1 MQKKKISTS
10 IYNPDHIGCI
20 MEDMLFAE
28 KRLHMGEIIGN
39 DHVWIISGNI
49 WDKIIRVYQRSSGL
63 CGVKDILMYAGPDS
77 HMSYKIFDIEVE
89 IAKYEKDTITLMMKN
104 ERRMKME
111 RTCYSCKWYDEPCLG
126 IHCRDCYGT
135 RNWEPREVNTLKIH
149 YNSMATTGFSRANI
163 KVGIS
168 LIPDI
173 KNVIFNDPATIVFWS
188 DGTKTVVKVQDDE
201 PYDAEKGLAMA
212 ISKKALGN
220 QGNYCNVFK
229 KWMPEEDETSSI
241 NIEYNGTNFLDIL
254 NTLNTCVGIKKEK

>member
-28 KRLHMGEIIGN
+28 KRLHMGENIGN

-49 WDKIIRVYQRSSGL
+49 WDKIFRVYQRSSGL
-63 CGVKDILMYAGPDS
+63 CGVKDVLVYAGPDS

-111 RTCYSCKWYDEPCLG
+111 STCYSCKWYDESACDR
-126 IHCRDCYGT
+126 HCDTCHYERRMKKKDKT
-135 RNWEPREVNTLKIH
+135 NWEPREVNTSNIR
-149 YNSMATTGFSRANI
+149 YNSVTTSRRVPN
-163 KVGIS
+163 
-168 LIPDI
+168 I

-188 DGTKTVVKVQDDE
+188 DGAKTVVKAQDGE
-201 PYDAEKGLAMA
+201 PYDEEKGLAMA

-220 QGNYCNVFK
+220 KGNYYNEFK
-229 KWMPEEDETSSI
+229 KWLPEEDESSSV
-241 NIEYNGTNFLDIL
+241 NVDFNGVNFLDLL
-254 NTLNTCVGIKKEK
+254 NTSFGIKKEK

>member
-28 KRLHMGEIIGN
+28 KRLHMVHMGENIGN

-49 WDKIIRVYQRSSGL
+49 WDKIFRVYQRSSGL
-63 CGVKDILMYAGPDS
+63 CGVKDVLVYAGPDS

-89 IAKYEKDTITLMMKN
+89 IAKYEKDTITLMTKN

-126 IHCRDCYGT
+126 IHCRTCYGT
-135 RNWEPREVNTLKIH
+135 RNWESREVNTSKIY
-149 YNSMATTGFSRANI
+149 YNSMSTFRRVPN
-163 KVGIS
+163 
-168 LIPDI
+168 I

-188 DGTKTVVKVQDDE
+188 DGSKTVVKVQDGDE
-201 PYDAEKGLAMA
+201 YDEEKGLAMA

-220 QGNYCNVFK
+220 KGNYCNVFK
-229 KWMPEEDETSSI
+229 K
-241 NIEYNGTNFLDIL
+241 DIL
-254 NTLNTCVGIKKEK
+254 NALNTCVGIKKEK

>member
-63 CGVKDILMYAGPDS
+63 CGVKDILVYAGPDS

-111 RTCYSCKWYDEPCLG
+111 RTCYSCKWHDEPCLG
-126 IHCRDCYGT
+126 IHCRECYGT
-135 RNWEPREVNTLKIH
+135 VNWEPREVNMSNLKFFRTNLDH
-149 YNSMATTGFSRANI
+149 NR
-163 KVGIS
+163 
-168 LIPDI
+168 LPDI

-188 DGTKTVVKVQDDE
+188 DGTKTVVKVQDGE

-220 QGNYCNVFK
+220 QGNYCNEFK
-229 KWMPEEDETSSI
+229 KWLPEEDETGSI
-241 NIEYNGTNFLDIL
+241 KIEYNGVNLLDLL
-254 NTLNTCVGIKKEK
+254 NTSFDIKKEK

>member
-28 KRLHMGEIIGN
+28 KRLHMVHMGENIGN

-49 WDKIIRVYQRSSGL
+49 WDKIFRVYQRSSGL
-63 CGVKDILMYAGPDS
+63 CGVKDVLVYAGPDS

-111 RTCYSCKWYDEPCLG
+111 STCYSCKWYDESCLG
-126 IHCRDCYGT
+126 IHCRTCYGT
-135 RNWEPREVNTLKIH
+135 RNWEPREVNTKQSHNRL
-149 YNSMATTGFSRANI
+149 
-163 KVGIS
+163 
-168 LIPDI
+168 PDI

-188 DGTKTVVKVQDDE
+188 DGSKTVVKVQDGDE
-201 PYDAEKGLAMA
+201 YDEEKGLAMA

-220 QGNYCNVFK
+220 KGNYCNEFK
-229 KWMPEEDETSSI
+229 KWMPEEDETGSI
-241 NIEYNGTNFLDIL
+241 KIEYNGVNLLDLL
-254 NTLNTCVGIKKEK
+254 NTSFDIKKEK

>member
-1 MQKKKISTS
+1 MQKKKIDTS

-28 KRLHMGEIIGN
+28 KRLHMGKIIGN

-63 CGVKDILMYAGPDS
+63 CGVKDIVAYADPDR
-77 HMSYKIFDIEVE
+77 HMSYKIFDIEDE

-111 RTCYSCKWYDEPCLG
+111 SACYNCKWVFESVCG
-126 IHCRDCYGT
+126 IHCRGCYGT
-135 RNWEPREVNTLKIH
+135 RNWEPREVNMKQDHNRL
-149 YNSMATTGFSRANI
+149 
-163 KVGIS
+163 
-168 LIPDI
+168 PDI

-188 DGTKTVVKVQDDE
+188 DGSKTVVKVQDGDE
-201 PYDAEKGLAMA
+201 YDEEKGLAMA

-220 QGNYCNVFK
+220 KGNYCNVFK
-229 KWMPEEDETSSI
+229 KWLPEEDEKGSI
-241 NIEYNGTNFLDIL
+241 NIEYNGLNFSDLL
-254 NTLNTCVGIKKEK
+254 STSFGIKKKK

>member
-28 KRLHMGEIIGN
+28 KRLHMVHMGENIGN

-49 WDKIIRVYQRSSGL
+49 WDKIFRVYQRSSGL
-63 CGVKDILMYAGPDS
+63 CGVKDVLVYAGPDS

-111 RTCYSCKWYDEPCLG
+111 RTCYSCKWHDEPCLG
-126 IHCRDCYGT
+126 IHCRACYGT
-135 RNWEPREVNTLKIH
+135 RNWEPREVNTKQSHNRL
-149 YNSMATTGFSRANI
+149 
-163 KVGIS
+163 
-168 LIPDI
+168 PDI

-188 DGTKTVVKVQDDE
+188 DGSKTVVKVQDGDE
-201 PYDAEKGLAMA
+201 YDEEKGLAMA

-220 QGNYCNVFK
+220 KGNYCNEFK
-229 KWMPEEDETSSI
+229 KWMPEEDETGSI
-241 NIEYNGTNFLDIL
+241 KIEYNGVNLLDLL
-254 NTLNTCVGIKKEK
+254 NTSFDIKKEK

>member
-1 MQKKKISTS
+1 MRKENEMQKKKISTS

-28 KRLHMGEIIGN
+28 KRLHMVHMGENIGN

-63 CGVKDILMYAGPDS
+63 CGVKDILVYAGPDS

-111 RTCYSCKWYDEPCLG
+111 RTCYSCKWHDESTFG
-126 IHCRDCYGT
+126 IHCRECYGAVK
-135 RNWEPREVNTLKIH
+135 WEPREVNMKQDHNRL
-149 YNSMATTGFSRANI
+149 
-163 KVGIS
+163 
-168 LIPDI
+168 PDI

-188 DGTKTVVKVQDDE
+188 DGTKTVVKVQNGDE
-201 PYDAEKGLAMA
+201 YDEEKGLAMA

-220 QGNYCNVFK
+220 KGNYCNEFK
-229 KWMPEEDETSSI
+229 KWMPEEDETRSI
-241 NIEYNGTNFLDIL
+241 NIEYNGLNFLDVL
-254 NTLNTCVGIKKEK
+254 NTSFGIKKGK

>member
-1 MQKKKISTS
+1 MQKKKINTC

-49 WDKIIRVYQRSSGL
+49 WDKIFRVYQRSSGL
-63 CGVKDILMYAGPDS
+63 CGVKDILVYADPDR

-89 IAKYEKDTITLMMKN
+89 IAKCEKDTITLMMKN

-111 RTCYSCKWYDEPCLG
+111 RTCYSCKWNDESCLG
-126 IHCRDCYGT
+126 IHCRDCYGA
-135 RNWEPREVNTLKIH
+135 RNWEQRKANTSKIR
-149 YNSMATTGFSRANI
+149 YNSVTTSRRVPN
-163 KVGIS
+163 
-168 LIPDI
+168 I

-188 DGTKTVVKVQDDE
+188 DGAKTVVKAQDGE
-201 PYDAEKGLAMA
+201 PYDEEKGLAMA

-220 QGNYCNVFK
+220 KGNYCNEFK
-229 KWMPEEDETSSI
+229 KWLPEEDEKGSI
-241 NIEYNGTNFLDIL
+241 NIEYNGFDLSNLSNVLDLL
-254 NTLNTCVGIKKEK
+254 NTSVGIKKEK

>member
-28 KRLHMGEIIGN
+28 KRLHMGENIGN

-49 WDKIIRVYQRSSGL
+49 RDKIIRVYQRSSGL
-63 CGVKDILMYAGPDS
+63 CGVKDILVYAGPDS

-111 RTCYSCKWYDEPCLG
+111 RTCYSCKWHDEPCLG
-126 IHCRDCYGT
+126 IHCRECYGT
-135 RNWEPREVNTLKIH
+135 VNWEPREANKSKIR
-149 YNSMATTGFSRANI
+149 YNSVTTSRRVPN
-163 KVGIS
+163 
-168 LIPDI
+168 I

-188 DGTKTVVKVQDDE
+188 DGSKTVVKVQDGE
-201 PYDAEKGLAMA
+201 PYDEEKGLAMA

-220 QGNYCNVFK
+220 KGNYCNEFK
-229 KWMPEEDETSSI
+229 KWLPEEDETGSI
-241 NIEYNGTNFLDIL
+241 KIEYNGTNFLNIL
-254 NTLNTCVGIKKEK
+254 NALNTCVGIKKEK

>member
-1 MQKKKISTS
+1 MQKKKINTC

-39 DHVWIISGNI
+39 DYVWIISGNI

-63 CGVKDILMYAGPDS
+63 CGVKDILVYACPDS

-104 ERRMKME
+104 ERRMKMKNIE
-111 RTCYSCKWYDEPCLG
+111 KTCYNIDYSSMSDDRTEKLWTKINPY
-126 IHCRDCYGT
+126 IT
-135 RNWEPREVNTLKIH
+135 NTICCAILTPTI
-149 YNSMATTGFSRANI
+149 N
-163 KVGIS
+163 
-168 LIPDI
+168 I

-188 DGTKTVVKVQDDE
+188 DGSKTVVKVQDGE

-220 QGNYCNVFK
+220 KGNYCNEFK
-229 KWMPEEDETSSI
+229 KWLPEEDETGSI
-241 NIEYNGTNFLDIL
+241 NIEYNGVNLLDLL
-254 NTLNTCVGIKKEK
+254 NTSFGIKKEK

>member
-28 KRLHMGEIIGN
+28 KRLHMVHMGENIGN

-63 CGVKDILMYAGPDS
+63 CGVKDILVYAGPDS

-111 RTCYSCKWYDEPCLG
+111 RTCYSCKWHDESTFG
-126 IHCRDCYGT
+126 IHCRECYGAVK
-135 RNWEPREVNTLKIH
+135 WEPREVNMKQDHNRL
-149 YNSMATTGFSRANI
+149 
-163 KVGIS
+163 
-168 LIPDI
+168 PDI

-188 DGTKTVVKVQDDE
+188 DGTKTVVKVQNGDE
-201 PYDAEKGLAMA
+201 YDEEKGLAMA

-220 QGNYCNVFK
+220 KGNYCNEFK
-229 KWMPEEDETSSI
+229 KWMPEEDETRSI
-241 NIEYNGTNFLDIL
+241 NIEYNGLNFLDVL
-254 NTLNTCVGIKKEK
+254 NTSFGIKKGK